1 MFLNT
6 GHEYANVDVTIATNF
21 DSGTASMAFNDEDKT
36 IYLNMQ
42 PISPSGKCEF
52 NWFRLKDITKYLC
65 VVEWAYFAIVSQFP
79 TPKVLK
85 DQYSNFK
92 KYSINYTFLEK

>member
-52 NWFRLKDITKYLC
+52 N
-65 VVEWAYFAIVSQFP
+65 
-79 TPKVLK
+79 
-85 DQYSNFK
+85 
-92 KYSINYTFLEK
+92 